1 MVADSD
7 ILRDDLWVTSRDF
20 FGQRLLVPSA
30 DNANFVINALE
41 NLSGSGALIGLRGRG
56 ESARPFALVETI
68 RQEAERRYRAKEQ
81 ELRAKLDTA
90 QGKLDR
96 LVGRQGTTGEV
107 ILSADDKAMIDTF
120 RRETVSVRR
129 ELRGVQR
136 ALRKDIDRLDAWL
149 KFLNIA
155 AIPLLLVAVTLVVA
169 VIRRVRRPARAA
181 AA

>member
-1 MVADSD
+1 
-7 ILRDDLWVTSRDF
+7 
-20 FGQRLLVPSA
+20 
-30 DNANFVINALE
+30 
-41 NLSGSGALIGLRGRG
+41 
-56 ESARPFALVETI
+56 
-68 RQEAERRYRAKEQ
+68 
-81 ELRAKLDTA
+81 
-90 QGKLDR
+90 
-96 LVGRQGTTGEV
+96 
-107 ILSADDKAMIDTF
+107 MIDTF